1 MLNTNFDSWMQYFAG
16 FLDEKTRI
24 RYRKQLKG
32 GSECRNGMF
41 KVLLFLIII
50 AAGIYYMLK

>member
-41 KVLLFLIII
+41 KVLLFLP
-50 AAGIYYMLK
+50 K